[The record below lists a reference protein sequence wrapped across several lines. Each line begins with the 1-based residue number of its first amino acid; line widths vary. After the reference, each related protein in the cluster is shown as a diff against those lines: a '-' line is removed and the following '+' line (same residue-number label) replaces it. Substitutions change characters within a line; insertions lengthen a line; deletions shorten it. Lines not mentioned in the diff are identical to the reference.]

1 MKLRLVRPTYPV
13 DLPAHDERQVTLMGW
28 GVHVQWRGGG
38 AFWLRPLVVEVR
50 QAGRVRHMLVHD
62 ATVRMGAFI
71 WLAALLLAV
80 LAWWFYRA
88 RR

>member
-1 MKLRLVRPTYPV
+1 
-13 DLPAHDERQVTLMGW
+13 
-28 GVHVQWRGGG
+28 
-38 AFWLRPLVVEVR
+38 
-50 QAGRVRHMLVHD
+50 MLVHD
-62 ATVRMGAFI
+62 ATVYARAFI

>member
-62 ATVRMGAFI
+62 ATVYARAFI

-88 RR
+88 RH